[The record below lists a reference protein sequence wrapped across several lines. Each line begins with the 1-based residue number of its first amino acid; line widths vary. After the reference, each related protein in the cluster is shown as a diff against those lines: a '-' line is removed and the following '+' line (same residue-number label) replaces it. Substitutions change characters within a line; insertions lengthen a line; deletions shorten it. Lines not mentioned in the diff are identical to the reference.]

1 MLNDELIIEEIEQYI
16 KIIEDLRKEN
26 ESLKRKIEL
35 LENEADISEDNYHFA
50 CTSACDNLFEN
61 SGDDEDF
68 RDESY

>member
-1 MLNDELIIEEIEQYI
+1 MLNEELIIEEIEQYI
-16 KIIEDLRKEN
+16 KTIEDLRKEN

-50 CTSACDNLFEN
+50 CTSACDLFEN
-61 SGDDEDF
+61 SDDEDY